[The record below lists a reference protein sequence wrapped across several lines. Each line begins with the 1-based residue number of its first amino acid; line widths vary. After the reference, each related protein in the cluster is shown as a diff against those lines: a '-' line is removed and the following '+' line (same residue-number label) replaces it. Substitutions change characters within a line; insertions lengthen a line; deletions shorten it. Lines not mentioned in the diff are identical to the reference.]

1 MPEHPAPPD
10 RAEPQAIGWDRVVA
24 AIGAV
29 APELDATALA
39 EALWLAS
46 RMGAFAPPGVSS
58 PAPEPEDTRLPQ
70 LPTAPFL
77 PADDA
82 GPRSRP
88 TALDDRSAR
97 PLHERLPGSPG
108 RVTGHAVAVPG
119 ATALPLAL
127 EMTRALRPW
136 KRPWLNGR
144 RHALDLDATVN
155 GYARSGEL
163 IPAFTPAPERWF
175 DLVLVIDR
183 SPSMQ
188 VWRETVD
195 AFAGLLDRLGAFRT
209 LQVRDLVLH
218 SDSGIELT
226 DRQGKPTSAGQLGSP
241 DGRRLIMVVSDCTA
255 AAWKGPEIWQQLRA
269 WAQQEPVALLNPL
282 PSKLWRR
289 TGLDLPIVRVT
300 PDVPG
305 TANKGLAFQLPP
317 LLGRHAEGVGRD
329 AWLALPVLSLSPH
342 SLGRWSR
349 AVMLA
354 APDGCSAALVPP
366 GGRLTPLGASRP
378 PTPRSPEE
386 RTERFLR
393 TAAPAAARLAVLTSA
408 FDRLSL
414 QHLHVLRREL
424 VPEATT
430 EDLAELLGSGL
441 YTLDTDTSDRVILQP
456 APQVRER
463 LEQALTEHEALQ
475 LSRVLSR
482 HISSGRDSGG
492 RLSAVAGGADGT
504 DDFVAETTPVGIAW
518 SRTLE
523 LLGLP
528 APASTP
534 HGRAGGPESI
544 RTGAPSSDTISLAL
558 RVALALL
565 PQNRAVTPKEIN
577 DAVDAVIAMLARQD
591 AAVDRSTLVKELETA
606 VAQFV
611 SAPATVLDDPRG
623 HIPWLRP
630 GDVTYAQQFWYRYR
644 TFLEYGKAYRPGV
657 VHQLD
662 EVTDAL
668 LSRLEDPH
676 RPDPWRRSGLVIAP
690 IGSGKTTTV
699 IGLAAKAID
708 AGYLTVVIL
717 AGTTN
722 VERAQMQRRVDEG
735 LLGFDT
741 ASTMSAD
748 RGAYIGAGAMPDSRR
763 LTILSMTDSTEH
775 GDFTSARAM
784 LGAAVPDSLPHVFV
798 VKRNVTVVDK
808 VHRWLAQGSPSTD
821 RPLLVI
827 DTTDGGTQAGNAPSA
842 LDAKV
847 HRLLSA
853 TTRTAY
859 VGYTYA
865 PVPTVMRDLVPDFVY
880 TIPAPPDHVGPEQ
893 RLPLVR
899 MVEDQESWLPT
910 GHRADHVPPHEL
922 PASLSSAIDAFV
934 LASAARKA
942 RGQTM
947 AHNSM
952 LVSVS
957 RFVAVQ
963 AHVRDRLAEHVKSVA
978 DGLREPGSAHARRLM
993 SRLELLWRTDFV
1005 PTSAAF
1011 PDVNTQVSPWDEVSR
1026 QVATAAGEIT
1036 VITVN
1041 GSSDNMPRWHEH
1053 DHNGLSV
1060 VAVGGAKLGPGTLLE
1075 DLTVSYC
1082 LRSSSTYETLRQLT
1096 VSLGY
1101 RTGYEDLC
1109 RLYATHEVLE
1119 AQERLTAIIDEQR
1132 QEISGMAELGV
1143 PPREAALW
1151 LRPADVSHSVL
1162 ADDPPLVRKEIESL
1176 SGKSWETSRFT
1187 LAPKD
1192 LRENF
1197 WTLESFVRHLGEP
1210 STALI
1215 SHADGNLLWGD
1226 VPPDMILTEFLD
1238 VYRPGSPRLRE
1249 RIDQIRA
1256 YIRRCVAHGELGRWT
1271 VQLVN
1276 PSKPRG
1282 VIEVAGHRI
1291 GLVVRNP
1298 VLPLAAS
1305 TYAVRRL
1312 SSIRNECA
1320 DLDEKQYGAAID
1332 ATRAVTVAEGPGS
1345 GAVRTPA
1352 LPSRAAVNAV
1362 RRPDQALLTIYP
1374 IRHPIPED
1382 METEEAAAAVVGFA
1396 VSFPVSPTSAE
1407 PSGERALF

>member
-1 MPEHPAPPD
+1 MS
-10 RAEPQAIGWDRVVA
+10 AIS
-24 AIGAV
+24 AV

-46 RMGAFAPPGVSS
+46 RMAAPAPPGASS
-58 PAPEPEDTRLPQ
+58 PAPEPEVARLP
-70 LPTAPFL
+70 LPPTAPFL

-82 GPRSRP
+82 EPRSRP
-88 TALDDRSAR
+88 LAPDDRSAR

-108 RVTGHAVAVPG
+108 RVTGHAVALPG
-119 ATALPLAL
+119 ATALPFAL
-127 EMTRALRPW
+127 EVTRALRPW
-136 KRPWLNGR
+136 KRPWRNGR
-144 RHALDLDATVN
+144 RHALDLDATVD

-163 IPAFTPAPERWF
+163 IPAFAPAPERWF

-226 DRQGKPTSAGQLGSP
+226 DRQGKQTSAGQLGSP

-255 AAWKGPEIWQQLRA
+255 AAWRGPEMWQQLRA
-269 WAQQEPVALLNPL
+269 WAQQEPVAVLNPL

-305 TANKGLAFQLPP
+305 TANKGLAFHLPP
-317 LLGRHAEGVGRD
+317 LLARHAEGVGRD

-366 GGRLTPLGASRP
+366 GGRLTPLGASRT

-386 RTERFLR
+386 RTEGFLR
-393 TAAPAAARLAVLTSA
+393 TAAPAAARLALLTSA

-441 YTLDTDTSDRVILQP
+441 YTLDTDTSDRVILRP

-463 LEQALTEHEALQ
+463 LEQVLTEHEALQ

-482 HISSGRDSGG
+482 HISSGRDSGS

-504 DDFVAETTPVGIAW
+504 DDFAAETTPVGMAW

-534 HGRAGGPESI
+534 HGRTGGPESTG
-544 RTGAPSSDTISLAL
+544 TGAPSSDTISLAL

-565 PQNRAVTPKEIN
+565 PQNRAVTPKELN

-591 AAVDRSTLVKELETA
+591 AAVDRSTLLKELETA

-611 SAPATVLDDPRG
+611 SAPATVLEDPRG

-630 GDVTYAQQFWYRYR
+630 GDVAYAQQFWYRYR
-644 TFLEYGKAYRPGV
+644 TFLEHGKAYRPGV

-668 LSRLEDPH
+668 LSRLEDPR

-690 IGSGKTTTV
+690 IGFGKATTV

-741 ASTMSAD
+741 ASTTSAD
-748 RGAYIGAGAMPDSRR
+748 RGPYIGAGAMPDSRR

-784 LGAAVPDSLPHVFV
+784 GWAVVPDSLPHVLV
-798 VKRNVTVVDK
+798 VKRNVSVVDK
-808 VHRWLAQGSPSTD
+808 VYRWLVEGIPSTD

-847 HRLLSA
+847 RRLLSA

-865 PVPTVMRDLVPDFVY
+865 PVPTMIQDLVPDFVY
-880 TIPAPPDHVGPEQ
+880 SIPTPPDHVDPGQ

-899 MVEDQESWLPT
+899 MVVDQDSWLPT

-922 PASLSSAIDAFV
+922 PDSLSSAIDAFV
-934 LASAARKA
+934 LASAARRA
-942 RGQTM
+942 RGQAM
-947 AHNSM
+947 EHNSM

-978 DGLREPGSAHARRLM
+978 DWLREPGSPHARRLM
-993 SRLELLWRTDFV
+993 SRLEYLWRTDFV

-1011 PDVNTQVSPWDEVSR
+1011 PDANTQVSPWDAVSR
-1026 QVATAAGEIT
+1026 QVATAAREIT

-1053 DHNGLSV
+1053 DQNGLSV
-1060 VAVGGAKLGPGTLLE
+1060 VAVGGAKLGPGTVLE
-1075 DLTVSYC
+1075 GLTVSYC
-1082 LRSSSTYETLRQLT
+1082 LRSSSPYETLRQLT

-1109 RLYATHEVLE
+1109 RLYATHEVLD
-1119 AQERLTAIIDEQR
+1119 AQERLTAMIDEQR
-1132 QEISGMAELGV
+1132 QEISGMAELGI
-1143 PPREAALW
+1143 PPREAAMRFRL
-1151 LRPADVSHSVL
+1151 ADVSHSVL
-1162 ADDPPLVRKEIESL
+1162 ADDPPLVRKEMENL

-1210 STALI
+1210 STDLI
-1215 SHADGNLLWGD
+1215 SHADGNLLWRD
-1226 VPPDMILTEFLD
+1226 VPPDTVLAEFLD
-1238 VYRPGSPRLRE
+1238 VYRPGSPRLLE

-1271 VQLVN
+1271 VQLVS
-1276 PSKPRG
+1276 PSQPRG
-1282 VIEVAGHRI
+1282 AIEVAGHRI

-1298 VLPLAAS
+1298 ILPVTAD

-1312 SSIRNECA
+1312 SSIRNEVA

-1332 ATRAVTVAEGPGS
+1332 ATRAVTIAEAPGS
-1345 GAVRTPA
+1345 GAVHTPT
-1352 LPSRAAVNAV
+1352 LPSRVAVNAV
-1362 RRPDQALLTIYP
+1362 RRPDQALLTIYL

-1382 METEEAAAAVVGFA
+1382 TGTDETATAVVGFA
-1396 VSFPVSPTSAE
+1396 VSFPVSLTSAE
-1407 PSGERALF
+1407 SSGERKLL